1 MAAIGWSDEES
12 MLYSPYRIL
21 LAVVAAAA
29 VACFLTIITATADPA
44 GASTGIRAGKDERT
58 IDRSIGPKCSE
69 RAWPYY
75 EAHCLRDLR
84 PQSARPSSIRFVTT
98 ERW

>member
-1 MAAIGWSDEES
+1 

-21 LAVVAAAA
+21 LAVAAAAA
-29 VACFLTIITATADPA
+29 VACFLTIITATADSA
-44 GASTGIRAGKDERT
+44 GASTGIRAGKVEQT
-58 IDRSIGPKCSE
+58 SGRSIGPKCSE

-84 PQSARPSSIRFVTT
+84 PQAARPAKVRFVTT